1 MKKRK
6 ISLEFLNAMAEAVKI
21 LGNGQRL
28 QIIEHLD
35 LHGESKVSDVVAALG
50 AHQGAISQHLNKMR
64 IAGLVSCRRE
74 SREVYYRIVNE
85 APVTLLD
92 CIRRKYEQ
100 SLEKEL

>member
-1 MKKRK
+1 
-6 ISLEFLNAMAEAVKI
+6 MAEAVKI